1 MWNRSKIFWAAVQRL
16 YDSRRKE
23 KAVNG
28 RVRERTVFII
38 NLVTDILYVIEAVTD
53 LILVISFEEKR
64 KEEGADLKKIRI
76 NYNIIKTTEYCINYV
91 AGIAEIVAV
100 YTGAGVSSLSSFS
113 VGPNQVSC
121 NTRKIMESSESNV
134 TVLSVGAGK
143 VALQQAGVEEEYVLQ
158 E

>member
-1 MWNRSKIFWAAVQRL
+1 MYFSSGKL
-16 YDSRRKE
+16 E
-23 KAVNG
+23 
-28 RVRERTVFII
+28 
-38 NLVTDILYVIEAVTD
+38 
-53 LILVISFEEKR
+53 
-64 KEEGADLKKIRI
+64 